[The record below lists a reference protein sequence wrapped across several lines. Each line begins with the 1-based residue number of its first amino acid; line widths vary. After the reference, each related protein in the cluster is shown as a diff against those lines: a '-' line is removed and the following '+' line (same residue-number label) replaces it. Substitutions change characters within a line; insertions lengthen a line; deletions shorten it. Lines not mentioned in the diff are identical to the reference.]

1 MWSIWKNELYS
12 FFASPLGYALIG
24 TFFVLNG
31 LFLWFFDTSFNL
43 INAGFGD
50 VSLFFELNPWL
61 LLLFIPA
68 LGMNVFSEE
77 IRTGTLELL
86 YTKPLALSSIVLG
99 KFFALLSLLTLS
111 LLVGVF
117 YLSLLETA
125 LYQDHQLDWGV
136 FFGAWIG
143 LWLLAA
149 TYIAI
154 TLFCSTLI
162 RNQIAAY
169 LSGLFLCLIHFY
181 GWNQIALFTFDYD
194 LYYGIQAIG
203 LQYHYQELSK
213 GVIRAEDISYFIGQ
227 NVLFLFAAQL
237 NLKRLKG

>member
-24 TFFVLNG
+24 TFFVLNC

-117 YLSLLETA
+117 YLMLLETA

-136 FFGAWIG
+136 F
-143 LWLLAA
+143 
-149 TYIAI
+149 
-154 TLFCSTLI
+154 
-162 RNQIAAY
+162 
-169 LSGLFLCLIHFY
+169 SGL
-181 GWNQIALFTFDYD
+181 
-194 LYYGIQAIG
+194 G
-203 LQYHYQELSK
+203 L
-213 GVIRAEDISYFIGQ
+213 GCGC
-227 NVLFLFAAQL
+227 
-237 NLKRLKG
+237 

>member
-12 FFASPLGYALIG
+12 FFASPLGNALIG

-117 YLSLLETA
+117 YLTLLETA
-125 LYQDHQLDWGV
+125 LYQDHQLD
-136 FFGAWIG
+136 
-143 LWLLAA
+143 
-149 TYIAI
+149 
-154 TLFCSTLI
+154 
-162 RNQIAAY
+162 
-169 LSGLFLCLIHFY
+169 
-181 GWNQIALFTFDYD
+181 
-194 LYYGIQAIG
+194 
-203 LQYHYQELSK
+203 
-213 GVIRAEDISYFIGQ
+213 
-227 NVLFLFAAQL
+227 
-237 NLKRLKG
+237 